1 MPTHRFPFDG
11 PLDLAGTLSL
21 LRRGL
26 GDPTMR
32 LAGQRCWR
40 ATRTP
45 DGPATL
51 AIELRSGE
59 VVAEAWGPGAERALA
74 GVPDLVGLNDDRS
87 GFRPQHRVIVELDRR
102 FRGIR
107 IPRSRAVLESL
118 VPGILEQKVT
128 GEEARRSFRGLVRA
142 FGEPAPG
149 PEAFRLRLPPAPER
163 LAALP
168 YYAYHAFGLE
178 RRRAEVIR
186 RAAGRAGWFEE
197 TIDLPLDEAY
207 RRLTALPG
215 LGPWTAAEVAVRALG
230 DADAVSVGDYH
241 LPGLVGSVLAG
252 ETGADDA
259 RMLELLEPYRPHR
272 ARVIRLIEA
281 AGTSLWGPRRAPR
294 MALRRIESI

>member
-1 MPTHRFPFDG
+1 VPTQHFPFDG
-11 PLDLAGTLSL
+11 ALDLAGTLSL
-21 LRRGL
+21 LRRGF

-51 AIELRSGE
+51 AIELRGSE
-59 VVAEAWGPGAERALA
+59 VLAEAWGPGAERALA
-74 GVPDLVGLNDDRS
+74 GIPDLVGLNDDRS
-87 GFRPQHRVIVELDRR
+87 GFRPQHRVIAELERR
-102 FRGIR
+102 YRGIR
-107 IPRSRAVLESL
+107 IPRSGAVLESL

-163 LAALP
+163 LAGLP

-186 RAAGRAGWFEE
+186 RAAARAAWFEATVE
-197 TIDLPLDEAY
+197 LPLEEAY

-230 DADAVSVGDYH
+230 DADAVSVGDFH
-241 LPGLVGSVLAG
+241 LPGLVGSVLSG
-252 ETGADDA
+252 EGGADDG
-259 RMLELLEPYRPHR
+259 RMLELLEPYRPQR

>member
-1 MPTHRFPFDG
+1 VPTQRFPFDG
-11 PLDLAGTLSL
+11 PLDLTGTLSL
-21 LRRGL
+21 LRRGF

-51 AIELRSGE
+51 AIELRGGQ
-59 VVAEAWGPGAERALA
+59 VAAEAWGPGAERALA
-74 GVPDLVGLNDDRS
+74 GIPDLVGLNDDRS
-87 GFRPQHRVIVELDRR
+87 GFRPQHRVIAELERR
-102 FRGIR
+102 HRGIR

-149 PEAFRLRLPPAPER
+149 PEALGLRVPPAPER

-186 RAAGRAGWFEE
+186 RAAARAAWFEA
-197 TIDLPLDEAY
+197 TVDLPREEAY

-230 DADAVSVGDYH
+230 DADAVSVGDFH
-241 LPGLVGSVLAG
+241 LPGLVGSVLSG
-252 ETGADDA
+252 EGGADDG

-281 AGTSLWGPRRAPR
+281 AGASLWGQRRAPR
-294 MALRRIESI
+294 MALRSIESI